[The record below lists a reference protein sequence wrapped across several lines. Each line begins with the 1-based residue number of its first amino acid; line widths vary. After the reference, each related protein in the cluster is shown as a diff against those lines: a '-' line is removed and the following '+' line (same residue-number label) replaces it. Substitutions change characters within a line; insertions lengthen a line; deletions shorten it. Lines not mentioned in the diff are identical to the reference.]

1 MACCWITRTI
11 KGLIEVNVL
20 VGGIMTDSELIKKTE
35 QFVKQRL
42 SAESTGHDW
51 WHAVRVINSAR
62 RIHESEG
69 GDWLIIQLTL
79 LLHDV
84 GDRKVIKED
93 NDDYTIAENFLREI
107 HVNQSLIDRI
117 MNIIKTMS
125 YSKSF
130 DKIKKDDSIEFYT
143 VQDADRLDAIGAI
156 GIARAFAFGGSRGRL
171 LYDPEYNVKKFTSS
185 EEYKKST
192 SSTLHHFDEKLFLL
206 KDSLHT
212 DTARTIAIERDTFM
226 HQFVNQFMDEWTGN
240 R

>member
-1 MACCWITRTI
+1 MDDFEII
-11 KGLIEVNVL
+11 N
-20 VGGIMTDSELIKKTE
+20 KTE

-51 WHAVRVINSAR
+51 WHALRVINSAR
-62 RIHESEG
+62 RIHENEG
-69 GDWLIIQLTL
+69 GDWLIIQITL

-93 NDDYTIAENFLREI
+93 NDDYAIAENFLHKI
-107 HVNQSLIDRI
+107 HVDESLIDRI
-117 MNIIKTMS
+117 MSIIKTMS

-130 DKIKKDDSIEFYT
+130 DDTEKDNSIEFYII
-143 VQDADRLDAIGAI
+143 QDADRLDAMGAI
-156 GIARAFAFGGSRGRL
+156 GIARTFAFGGSRGRL
-171 LYDPEYNVKKFTSS
+171 LYDPDYTAKAFTSS

-212 DTARTIAIERDTFM
+212 ETARKIAVERDTFM
-226 HQFVNQFMDEWTGN
+226 HQFVDQFMNEWSGN